1 VQGVQGTTPTC
12 RRTGFSDLLRYPFKT
27 AKELKLEVPGWTDT
41 TVRAIQD
48 ICNKRLA
55 LLSRSAAKKPIL
67 TENMI
72 KNSLA
77 FCKKGKAWTEKDQE
91 MAMFSD
97 EFTFAI
103 VNPRGQKVRRP
114 SLTGRYKQKFTVTNV
129 KHSASVMVWGC
140 FSSHSSHGSIFFLPG
155 G

>member
-1 VQGVQGTTPTC
+1 
-12 RRTGFSDLLRYPFKT
+12 
-27 AKELKLEVPGWTDT
+27 
-41 TVRAIQD
+41 
-48 ICNKRLA
+48 LA
-55 LLSRSAAKKPIL
+55 LLSQSAAKKPIL

-103 VNPRGQKVRRP
+103 VNPRGQNVRRP
-114 SLTGRYKQKFTVTNV
+114 PLTGRYKQKFTVANV
-129 KHSASVMVWGC
+129 KHSASVLVWGC
-140 FSSHSSHGSIFFLPG
+140 FSSRGSRVQRFLNLEDIYPSLATCG
-155 G
+155 PVYA